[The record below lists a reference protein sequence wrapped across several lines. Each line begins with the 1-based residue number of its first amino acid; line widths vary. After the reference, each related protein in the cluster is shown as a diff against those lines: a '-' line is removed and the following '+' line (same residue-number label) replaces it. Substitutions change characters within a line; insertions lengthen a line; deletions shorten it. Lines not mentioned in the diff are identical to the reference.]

1 MRQIFGKSLRK
12 KGGEFLVAL
21 KSRDFYSHEEFIRS
35 ERGIK
40 YKQNVPFCGLFVN
53 LTPTVR

>member
-1 MRQIFGKSLRK
+1 MRQIFGKSLQE

-35 ERGIK
+35 ERGINK
-40 YKQNVPFCGLFVN
+40 MSLFVAF
-53 LTPTVR
+53 LSI